1 MTNVIN
7 LFEDEAPRRNA
18 VEILEERIAELD
30 VDDEWTDVL
39 IITYGEDGLAL
50 KTNAGG
56 MAEAN
61 IMIDMVKN
69 QLIAMLMFGEESYG
83 DEDD

>member
-7 LFEDEAPRRNA
+7 LFEEEAPRRNA
-18 VEILEERIAELD
+18 VEILQERITEMDA
-30 VDDEWTDVL
+30 DDEWTDVL

-69 QLIAMLMFGEESYG
+69 QLIAMLMFGDDVYG
-83 DEDD
+83 DEDY